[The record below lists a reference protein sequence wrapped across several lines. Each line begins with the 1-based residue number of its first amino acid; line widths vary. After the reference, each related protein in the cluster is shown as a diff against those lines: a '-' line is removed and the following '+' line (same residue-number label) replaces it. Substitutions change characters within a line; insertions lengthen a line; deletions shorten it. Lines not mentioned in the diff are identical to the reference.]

1 MATPFKSIGPRT
13 GSWFTARQ
21 QRPMRKQD
29 KRCRPRLEGLEE
41 RTLLS
46 FNAAIGDVFY
56 IDMENHNLTQP
67 SNVPPGTP
75 QQLLGN
81 PAAPY
86 LNSLMTP
93 GNPNAAQTSY
103 ASDYYNVLYNNPS
116 VSIHPSEPNYIWQEG
131 GSNFG
136 VANDDD
142 PYANNG
148 NTDPNLNNNVKLIA
162 ATGNNPANLS
172 ALLQAAGIP
181 WKSYQEDIDLSP
193 ASGSVNQPSTWQA
206 TNPLTSTV
214 APQSQW
220 TVPTSSFS
228 GTSSAY
234 TNAYNGS
241 NQYNFAVKHDGQLFF
256 TATNGGTSTAPD
268 FSPSN
273 PEAQYYAPLQ
283 QLQTDLN
290 NNTVARYNLITPD
303 QYNDM
308 HSSLTGG
315 FTYNGTHYT
324 GDQAS
329 IAEGDNFLS
338 QIIPMIEASQ
348 AYKNNGAIVIW
359 YDETEGGNTTQFTL
373 PEIVISPLAKGNAYD
388 STLPYTHSSDLK
400 SMQELFGV
408 SEPGGGFLGDANTP
422 GTNDLSD
429 FFLPPPGATVQ
440 GNTLYL
446 VGGNTN
452 DQLNITPIGAS
463 QTGSTGINVNGQ
475 LNGVNIN
482 NQTFTGVTSIY
493 AVGFGGNDNFQFA
506 GSLTIAAV
514 VRAGDGNDQIQLDNG
529 NNTVNLGD
537 GNDTVNLGDGNDQVT
552 QGGGSTQG
560 GNGNNTVTAGNGN
573 DQVQLGDGT
582 NTVTLGAG
590 NDQVQAG
597 NGAGNNVSIT
607 GNGND
612 QVTLGNGNNDNVQF
626 LGNGN
631 DQVQAGNGNNDNA
644 SIAGNGNDQVK
655 VGNGNNDNASI
666 AGNGNDQIQ
675 VDNGNNGYVSIMGN
689 GNENVQTGN
698 GTGQLKIRGTGQKT
712 LNLGSGWTQI

>member
-103 ASDYYNVLYNNPS
+103 ASNYYNVLYNNPS
-116 VSIHPSEPNYIWQEG
+116 VSIHPSEPNYVWQEG

-148 NTDPNLNNNVKLIA
+148 NPDPNLNNNVKLIA

-181 WKSYQEDIDLSP
+181 WKSYQEDIDLTP
-193 ASGSVNQPSTWQA
+193 TSGSVNQPGA
-206 TNPLTSTV
+206 NALTSTV

-234 TNAYNGS
+234 TNPYNGS

-256 TATNGGTSTAPD
+256 TATNGGTSTAPN

-308 HSSLTGG
+308 HSSLNGG
-315 FTYNGTHYT
+315 FTYNGVTYTYT
-324 GDQAS
+324 GDQAA

-338 QIIPMIEASQ
+338 KIIPMID
-348 AYKNNGAIVIW
+348 GFP
-359 YDETEGGNTTQFTL
+359 GL
-373 PEIVISPLAKGNAYD
+373 
-388 STLPYTHSSDLK
+388 
-400 SMQELFGV
+400 QE
-408 SEPGGGFLGDANTP
+408 
-422 GTNDLSD
+422 
-429 FFLPPPGATVQ
+429 
-440 GNTLYL
+440 
-446 VGGNTN
+446 
-452 DQLNITPIGAS
+452 
-463 QTGSTGINVNGQ
+463 
-475 LNGVNIN
+475 
-482 NQTFTGVTSIY
+482 
-493 AVGFGGNDNFQFA
+493 
-506 GSLTIAAV
+506 
-514 VRAGDGNDQIQLDNG
+514 
-529 NNTVNLGD
+529 
-537 GNDTVNLGDGNDQVT
+537 
-552 QGGGSTQG
+552 
-560 GNGNNTVTAGNGN
+560 
-573 DQVQLGDGT
+573 
-582 NTVTLGAG
+582 
-590 NDQVQAG
+590 
-597 NGAGNNVSIT
+597 
-607 GNGND
+607 
-612 QVTLGNGNNDNVQF
+612 
-626 LGNGN
+626 
-631 DQVQAGNGNNDNA
+631 
-644 SIAGNGNDQVK
+644 
-655 VGNGNNDNASI
+655 
-666 AGNGNDQIQ
+666 
-675 VDNGNNGYVSIMGN
+675 
-689 GNENVQTGN
+689 
-698 GTGQLKIRGTGQKT
+698 
-712 LNLGSGWTQI
+712 